1 MPERLRYGQVQ
12 FSAMNWPFFAAE
24 ALDLFA
30 AHDLAVERN
39 VFTRPPDPVKGLI
52 DGSLDLINVIPDV
65 ALLEAIKGAPLVVV
79 ANTNERPQYR
89 LMAAAEIQ
97 HARQLE
103 NKKIGVNDARSA
115 ESLIL
120 RKMLRAHGLKDDG
133 YELVSA
139 GPPLERC
146 EKLRGGGIDATMVTE
161 PFHFLLE
168 KEGFTLIGSSIDAAP
183 AYPFTVAVVRK
194 SADVD
199 ERFVRFLRV
208 LIESWEW
215 LAAPTNRA
223 QAVEILSGVIGTA
236 PELAEKTYELYLNPP
251 SPPSFEPTER
261 GVAAVLELLADSK
274 RLPLPL
280 PPARR
285 YIDRRYF
292 EKNQAIGTRP

>member
-1 MPERLRYGQVQ
+1 MPDRLRYGQVQ

-24 ALDLFA
+24 ATNLFA

-65 ALLEAIKGAPLVVV
+65 ALLEAIKGAPLVVI

-89 LMAAAEIQ
+89 LMAHADIQAAG
-97 HARQLE
+97 QLE
-103 NKKIGVNDARSA
+103 GKKIGVNDAGSA

-120 RKMLRAHGLKDDG
+120 RKMLRMQGLKDDA
-133 YELVSA
+133 YELFSS

-146 EKLRGGGIDATMVTE
+146 EKLRAGEIAATMVTE

-168 KEGFTLIGSSIDAAP
+168 KEGFTFIGSSVEAAP

-194 SADVD
+194 TADVD
-199 ERFVRFLRV
+199 ERFVRFLRA
-208 LIESWEW
+208 LIQSWAW
-215 LAAPTNRA
+215 LADAANRA
-223 QAVEILSGVIGTA
+223 RAVEILSAVIGTA
-236 PELAEKTYELYLNPP
+236 PELAEKTYDLYLDPP
-251 SPPSFEPTER
+251 APPSFEPTEI

-292 EKNQAIGTRP
+292 ERLGAK

>member
-24 ALDLFA
+24 ALSLFA
-30 AHDLAVERN
+30 AHDLIVERN
-39 VFTRPPDPVKGLI
+39 VFARPPDPVARLI
-52 DGSLDLINVIPDV
+52 DGSLDIINVIPDV
-65 ALLEAIKGAPLVVV
+65 ALLEAVKGAPLVVI

-89 LMAAAEIQ
+89 LMAATDIQ
-97 HARQLE
+97 DARQLE
-103 NKKIGVNDARSA
+103 DKKIGVNDARSA

-120 RKMLRAHGLKDDG
+120 RKMLRAYGLKDDG

-146 EKLRGGGIDATMVTE
+146 DKLRSGEISATMVTE

-168 KEGFTLIGSSIDAAP
+168 NEGFTFIGSSVESVP

-194 SADVD
+194 SADLD
-199 ERFVRFLRV
+199 ERFVQFLKT
-208 LIESWEW
+208 LIESWRW
-215 LAAPTNRA
+215 LADSVNRA
-223 QAVEILSGVIGTA
+223 RAVEILSGVIGTP

-251 SPPSFEPTER
+251 SPPSFEPTED

-285 YIDRRYF
+285 YVDRRYF
-292 EKNQAIGTRP
+292 ERLAA